1 MKIGSDTI
9 SVGAFFYCDGKSLG
23 FYHIRTDNKFVVS
36 RNRNPQKGMMVMEFI
51 IETNNLTKRY
61 ETAAVVDRVNLHVPK
76 GKIYG
81 LLGRNGAGK
90 TTVMKMM
97 LKLTFPTDGAVRLFG
112 KDYKDNAVALY
123 RKIGSIIETPGFY
136 GNLTGHENLQIL
148 AKLRGQICKN
158 AVLNALEIVGL
169 HEEKR
174 KVFADY
180 SLGMKQ
186 RLGIAAAIMHE
197 PKLLIL
203 DEPIN
208 GLDPIGISEIRSFL
222 SKLSHE
228 KGTTI
233 FISSHVLSEI
243 EQIADIIGVMH
254 EGSLIEEVDMAE
266 LHKRNRK
273 YIQFDLSDGQAAA
286 KILESHYHMT
296 DFMVQG
302 NTLKVY
308 DFNHSIGEINRDFA
322 LNGLLITKINASEE
336 NLEDY
341 FSKLIGGGGIA

>member
-1 MKIGSDTI
+1 
-9 SVGAFFYCDGKSLG
+9 
-23 FYHIRTDNKFVVS
+23 
-36 RNRNPQKGMMVMEFI
+36 MVMEFI

-61 ETAAVVDRVNLHVPK
+61 GTATVVDKVSLHVPK

-97 LKLTFPTDGAVRLFG
+97 LKLTFPTDGTVRLFG
-112 KDYKDNAVALY
+112 KDYKGNEAAIY
-123 RKIGSIIETPGFY
+123 SKIGSIIETPGFY
-136 GNLTGHENLQIL
+136 GNLTGYENLHIL
-148 AKLRGQICKN
+148 AKLRGQLCKN

-186 RLGIAAAIMHE
+186 RLGIAAAIMHDPE
-197 PKLLIL
+197 LLIL

-222 SKLSHE
+222 SKLSHDN
-228 KGTTI
+228 GTTI

-243 EQIADIIGVMH
+243 EQIANIIGVMH
-254 EGSLIEEVDMAE
+254 EGHLIEEVDIEE
-266 LHKRNRK
+266 LHKRNQK
-273 YIQFDLSDGQAAA
+273 YTQFDLSDGQAAA
-286 KILESHYHMT
+286 KILESRYHIT
-296 DFMVQG
+296 DFTVQG

-308 DFNHSIGEINRDFA
+308 DFNHNIGDINRDFA
-322 LNGLLITKINASEE
+322 LNGLLVTKINASEE
-336 NLEDY
+336 NLEEY
-341 FSKLIGGGGIA
+341 FSKLIGGDGIA